1 VAWPQI
7 ADVDDADLDTE
18 LVDALRDLSSMQD
31 DVQQRRL
38 DRIEGLPEAQL
49 KPALR
54 ALLNSLSTEQ
64 LDELAATSSEEEEE
78 DDDAEDESGGGS
90 GDGAVRGGRAA
101 HPPPGMR
108 VVALDTAR
116 RRCFKGP
123 ELSAMLMRPPDYAG
137 EGGPEE
143 FVCDVCG
150 AENYPPFLFQRRGPT
165 SVPSPSWQKDVRPQN
180 KNMAFSAGIED
191 QRYVDGV
198 YHCSDCGDWDGCVSC
213 VGCASY
219 QHITQIP
226 AAVRAIPT
234 SGGGGGGGGGRDVG
248 QQQQQQK
255 VRRRRKGGSGKK
267 HPGGRRGKRR

>member
-1 VAWPQI
+1 MSPVAWPQI

-78 DDDAEDESGGGS
+78 DDDAQDEDDESGGG
-90 GDGAVRGGRAA
+90 GGAARGGRAA

-116 RRCFKGP
+116 RRCFKGH

-150 AENYPPFLFQRRGPT
+150 AENYPPFLFQPGVLPPSRARLGKTTFAVRTRTWRFPQVSRT
-165 SVPSPSWQKDVRPQN
+165 SGMWT
-180 KNMAFSAGIED
+180 ACTTAAIAGI
-191 QRYVDGV
+191 G
-198 YHCSDCGDWDGCVSC
+198 
-213 VGCASY
+213 
-219 QHITQIP
+219 T
-226 AAVRAIPT
+226 AV
-234 SGGGGGGGGGRDVG
+234 
-248 QQQQQQK
+248 
-255 VRRRRKGGSGKK
+255 
-267 HPGGRRGKRR
+267 